1 MSNDD
6 QGGAGMSPAA
16 ARKLEYMIIG
26 LGVLAL
32 LMIFQ
37 PFNISLFAIGS
48 ILVVLA
54 IVFVSTLLVWSFLHF
69 LMHVF

>member
-6 QGGAGMSPAA
+6 QGGGGMSPAA

-37 PFNISLFAIGS
+37 PFNISLFAIGC

-54 IVFVSTLLVWSFLHF
+54 GAHQQSLAPGAARRARRARW
-69 LMHVF
+69 